1 MKRSYWKI
9 VFRCIKGSL
18 MRYLAILAIIAL
30 GVGFFAGLKSTMP
43 AFFATGDKYVR
54 NQALYDYR
62 ILSNVGFEDE
72 DVTKISAFEGVRA
85 CEGATFQDA
94 IVTRKKS
101 KDEGKEEL
109 VSVVRFHT
117 MTENVNKLKLI
128 DGRLPENANEVVVDE
143 YACPADYLGDTLI
156 LSDSEGF
163 ASAEYEVVGRVRSP
177 YYMNFQKGTSE
188 IGDGSVDYFAYV
200 LKDALEF
207 DVYTEVFVKL
217 DEDIEAFTDE
227 YDDYVED
234 FEKTLKPRVEEV
246 VNDRYTR
253 LKEEIEEQY
262 AQYAALL
269 SGMDPTAVDPALL
282 GEGQGGEGAIDPAML
297 EGVTAMPSDAAD
309 ALADFP
315 SEAETYIL
323 MRDTNVGYVSFGN
336 DAKIVDGVASVFP
349 LFFFALA
356 ALVCSTTMQRMVS
369 DERGEIGTMRA
380 VGYTKAAIILKYI
393 VYAGSAS
400 VIGAVGGFAAGTKV
414 FPYIIWEVYDV
425 MYGFAPITFTT
436 EIPLLLISLL
446 VSLLCSVG
454 VTVMTCFREFTET
467 PAELVRPKAPPSGK
481 RIFLEYIT
489 PVWKRLSFLHKVSA
503 RNIFR
508 FKKRMWMMI
517 IGIAGCTALLITG
530 FGLKDSINNLINF
543 QYDEIMT
550 YDVSVDFDA
559 ETTVEDMEALLDGA
573 SEKTG
578 IDIEK
583 ILIRT
588 ERVKHNSKTAIR
600 DVEIFVTDYPAFTKF
615 VNPHSGSEE
624 YPLPETGEIGISMKL
639 AESNKLKVGDDITFE
654 YGEEGKTVTCRIAY
668 IFDNYTFH
676 YAIMNKATYESAF
689 GVEYEPSSA
698 LIRTPEGKSYEYGS
712 AVGSGEHVQSWNIMD
727 EGRKNFSQTMEKM
740 NYIVILIIFC
750 AAMLAFIVLFN
761 LNNINISERTR
772 EIATLKVLG
781 FNRGETGSYVF
792 RENFIL
798 CLFGFVFGIPLGI
811 LLHRFVISQIKMDIV
826 AYKILILPQSY
837 LYSLLLVILFSLAVD
852 LMMRGKIRAIDM
864 TESLKSIE

>member
-9 VFRCIKGSL
+9 VFRCIKRSL

-43 AFFATGDKYVR
+43 AFFATGDRYVR

-62 ILSNVGFEDE
+62 ILSNVGFGDE
-72 DVTKISAFEGVRA
+72 DVARISAFDGVRA
-85 CEGATFQDA
+85 CEGAVYRDG

-117 MTENVNKLKLI
+117 MTENVNKLDLI
-128 DGRLPENANEVVVDE
+128 EGRLPERDNEVVVDA
-143 YACPADYLGDTLI
+143 YACKSDVVGDTLI
-156 LSDSEGF
+156 LSEGDGF
-163 ASAEYEVVGRVRSP
+163 AFSEYEVVGRVRSP
-177 YYMNFQKGTSE
+177 YYLNFQKGTTE
-188 IGDGSVDYFAYV
+188 IGDGSVDYFAYAQ
-200 LKDALEF
+200 KGGLEF
-207 DVYTEVFVKL
+207 DAYTEVFVKL
-217 DEDIEAFTDE
+217 DEDPEAFSDE
-227 YDDYVED
+227 YDARAEE
-234 FEKTLKPRVEEV
+234 FEKTLKPHVEEV
-246 VNDRYTR
+246 VNDRYAR
-253 LKEEIEEQY
+253 LQEEIEEQY
-262 AQYAALL
+262 AQYAAML
-269 SGMDPTAVDPALL
+269 GDVDPAALDPSLL
-282 GEGQGGEGAIDPAML
+282 GEGQGGDAL
-297 EGVTAMPSDAAD
+297 VAMPSDALD

-323 MRDTNVGYVSFGN
+323 KRDTNVGYVSFGN
-336 DAKIVDGVASVFP
+336 DAKILDGVASVFP

-380 VGYTKAAIILKYI
+380 VGYSKASIVLKYVI
-393 VYAGSAS
+393 YSGSAS
-400 VIGAVGGFAAGTKV
+400 LIGAVGGFAAGTKI
-414 FPYIIWEVYDV
+414 FPYIIWKVYDV

-436 EIPLLLISLL
+436 EIPLFLISLL
-446 VSLLCSVG
+446 VSILCSVG
-454 VTVMTCFREFTET
+454 VTVLTCFREFTET

-550 YDVSVDFDA
+550 YDVAVNFDA
-559 ETTVEDMEALLDGA
+559 DTTAEEMESILREADGKAGVE
-573 SEKTG
+573 S
-578 IDIEK
+578 EK

-588 ERVKHNSKTAIR
+588 ERLKHTSKSAIR
-600 DVEIFVTDYPAFTKF
+600 DVELFVADNPAFTKF
-615 VNPHSGSEE
+615 VNPHNGKEE
-624 YPLPETGEIGISMKL
+624 YGLPKDGEVGISIKL
-639 AESNKLKVGDDITFE
+639 AETNKLHVGDTITLE
-654 YGEEGKTVTCRIAY
+654 YGEEGRPITCTIGY
-668 IFDNYTFH
+668 IFENYTYH
-676 YAIMNKATYESAF
+676 YAIMNADTYADAL
-689 GVEYEPSSA
+689 GDEYAPSSA
-698 LIRTPEGKSYEYGS
+698 LIRVPAGKSYAYGS
-712 AVGSGEHVQSWNIMD
+712 AVGSADHIQSWTIME
-727 EGRKNFSQTMEKM
+727 EGRKSFSETMEKM
-740 NYIVILIIFC
+740 NYVVVLVIVC
-750 AAMLAFIVLFN
+750 AALLAFIVLFN
-761 LNNINISERTR
+761 LNNINIAERTR

-798 CLFGFVFGIPLGI
+798 CLLGFVFGIPLGI

-837 LYSLLLVILFSLAVD
+837 LYALLLVILFSLAVD